1 MPGAPQHEGVEFA
14 ALGGFFFLHRDATG
28 VLVRGTADNDRG
40 MAQALTWGGGSSAPC
55 QMTTTIQTASGAALQ
70 SSARPFDSM
79 PRQLWMY
86 TSPEWGDPERYT
98 FIAP

>member
-1 MPGAPQHEGVEFA
+1 
-14 ALGGFFFLHRDATG
+14 
-28 VLVRGTADNDRG
+28 
-40 MAQALTWGGGSSAPC
+40 
-55 QMTTTIQTASGAALQ
+55 MTTTIQTASGASLQ